1 MFRRLEL
8 LIGDKIEK
16 LKNSKVIL
24 FGVGG
29 VGGYVAEILVRSGV
43 GNLTIVDYDVV
54 DISNKNRQII
64 ALDSTIGKVKVD
76 VMKDRL
82 LDINPD
88 VHILAINKK
97 LTIDNIQDFNLDSFD
112 YIIDAIDM
120 VSSKLKLIEY
130 ANNNNIQ
137 IISAMGAG
145 NRFGIPE
152 VKIGDIYDTTNDGL
166 AKVLRRELR
175 KRKITSHTVVYTTN
189 KSTPCGDTIG
199 SVAYFPAMVGTMLS
213 AYVINKIVGEN
224 NGDRN

>member
-1 MFRRLEL
+1 
-8 LIGDKIEK
+8 
-16 LKNSKVIL
+16 
-24 FGVGG
+24 
-29 VGGYVAEILVRSGV
+29 
-43 GNLTIVDYDVV
+43 
-54 DISNKNRQII
+54 
-64 ALDSTIGKVKVD
+64 
-76 VMKDRL
+76 MKDRL

-130 ANNNNIQ
+130 ANNHNIQ

-175 KRKITSHTVVYTTN
+175 KRNITSHTVVYTTN

>member
-88 VHILAINKK
+88 VHIFAINKK

-130 ANNNNIQ
+130 ANNHNIQ

-175 KRKITSHTVVYTTN
+175 KRNITSHTVVYTTN

-199 SVAYFPAMVGTMLS
+199 SVAYLPAMVGTMLS